1 LDEGAESYNWMARYT
16 LEFLDAYLKRNEVAR
31 EFLKRTPTENHVPRH
46 LIAEQFRLATSK
58 QVN

>member
-1 LDEGAESYNWMARYT
+1 MARYT